1 MFKLLEEISGASVSF
16 VFEDVL
22 ISAPER
28 ATVAGALLCNGFSA
42 IRRSPVSGAE
52 RGPFCMMGT
61 CFECLV
67 QNMAQAGVEH
77 VSGATVWNVDEDG
90 NITYSIDSH
99 ARKLR
104 GKHIIIAS
112 GAIERPVPLPG
123 WTLPGVMTAG
133 AAQILMKS
141 EGLVAQN
148 AVLVGSGPLLYLVA
162 AQLLAAGAAPKALVE
177 TQTRAGSRN
186 ALPHAWRALK
196 DWRQLVKGLRF
207 FGALRRAKVRR
218 YKAATGIEI
227 IGRTAAKAVQ
237 FHAGGK
243 KHRIRTDLVLLPQGV
258 VPNTQISR
266 ALALDHRFDEVQRCF
281 HPVVDVWG
289 QTSKSVFSIAGD
301 GAGIGGAKAAE
312 FSGQIAALNA
322 LVQIGLLTDE
332 ARDALAVGTLKERK
346 AALSIR
352 PFLDALYAPPLD
364 FYCLRTR

>member
-1 MFKLLEEISGASVSF
+1 
-16 VFEDVL
+16 
-22 ISAPER
+22 
-28 ATVAGALLCNGFSA
+28 
-42 IRRSPVSGAE
+42 
-52 RGPFCMMGT
+52 MMGT

-177 TQTRAGSRN
+177 TQTRGGFAQCLAACMAG
-186 ALPHAWRALK
+186 A
-196 DWRQLVKGLRF
+196 QGLASACEGVAVF
-207 FGALRRAKVRR
+207 WCVE
-218 YKAATGIEI
+218 TG
-227 IGRTAAKAVQ
+227 
-237 FHAGGK
+237 
-243 KHRIRTDLVLLPQGV
+243 
-258 VPNTQISR
+258 
-266 ALALDHRFDEVQRCF
+266 
-281 HPVVDVWG
+281 
-289 QTSKSVFSIAGD
+289 
-301 GAGIGGAKAAE
+301 
-312 FSGQIAALNA
+312 
-322 LVQIGLLTDE
+322 
-332 ARDALAVGTLKERK
+332 
-346 AALSIR
+346 
-352 PFLDALYAPPLD
+352 
-364 FYCLRTR
+364 